1 MIFDNFE
8 SIEIGGKTYRLKLT
22 NKGTYEAETK
32 LRHESLM
39 KFLQSVKEQAAP
51 LHDVFVLFTQALID
65 GNAGMTHE
73 DAECLYYEA
82 IPQYS
87 PAVLMAYAL
96 SALIKSGTVAD
107 PKKVEAALPKPEQ
120 MRELIKKAG
129 KA

>member
-8 SIEIGGKTYRLKLT
+8 SIEISGKTYRLKLT
-22 NKGTYEAETK
+22 NKGVYIVETQ

-65 GNAGMTHE
+65 GNDGMTRE
-73 DAECLYYEA
+73 DAESLYYEA
-82 IPQYS
+82 ISQYS
-87 PAVLMAYAL
+87 PALLLAYAL
-96 SALIKSGTVAD
+96 SALIKSGAVAD
-107 PKKVEAALPKPEQ
+107 PKKVEAALPNPGRVK
-120 MRELIKKAG
+120 ELMEKAG

>member
-8 SIEIGGKTYRLKLT
+8 SIEISGKTYRLKLT
-22 NKGTYEAETK
+22 NKGVYIAETQ

-65 GNAGMTHE
+65 GNDGMTRE
-73 DAECLYYEA
+73 DAESLYYEA

-87 PAVLMAYAL
+87 PALLLAYAL

-107 PKKVEAALPKPEQ
+107 PKKVEAALPNPGRVK
-120 MRELIKKAG
+120 ELMEKAG